1 MSSGIHVAW
10 LLSRAAGITA
20 MALSGL
26 SVAAGLLASGS
37 RSRSG
42 PLEARPLH
50 EVLSLCTLAMVAL
63 HGLVLLAD
71 PWLRPGLGGI
81 AIPFATAYRPFW
93 TGLGVIAAYGL
104 AALGLS
110 YYLRSRI
117 GVSRWRLLHRFVA
130 VFWVLALVHAIG
142 AGSDASQ
149 AWFLALL
156 GLTSGPALVLLALR
170 LGGRIGTAGAT
181 PAALPGPS

>member
-1 MSSGIHVAW
+1 VSNGIHIYW

-26 SVAAGLLASGS
+26 SVTAGLLVSKSRGRGS
-37 RSRSG
+37 R
-42 PLEARPLH
+42 LEARPLH

-63 HGLVLLAD
+63 HGLVLLGD
-71 PWLRPGLGGI
+71 PWLRPGLTGI
-81 AIPFATAYRPFW
+81 AIPFASGYRPVW
-93 TGLGVIAAYGL
+93 TGLGIIGAYGL

-110 YYLRSRI
+110 YYARTRI
-117 GVSRWRLLHRFVA
+117 GVSRWRLLHRFTA
-130 VFWVLALVHAIG
+130 AFWVLALVHAVG

-156 GLTSGPALVLLALR
+156 AITSGPPLVLLGLR
-170 LGGRIGTAGAT
+170 LGSRIGIGAAD
-181 PAALPGPS
+181 PAPLAGPS